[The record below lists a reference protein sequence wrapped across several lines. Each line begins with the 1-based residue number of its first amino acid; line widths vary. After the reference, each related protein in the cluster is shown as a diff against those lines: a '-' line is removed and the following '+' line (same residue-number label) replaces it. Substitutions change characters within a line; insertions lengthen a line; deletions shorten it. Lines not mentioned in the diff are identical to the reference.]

1 MKDQVRGRAEEIK
14 GKITGNRREEMRGK
28 ARQVVLGTGGGRA
41 DRGERWRLDQTHV
54 GTIEY
59 NRTLKRGY
67 C

>member
-28 ARQVVLGTGGGRA
+28 ARQVVLGTRRGRA
-41 DRGERWRLDQTHV
+41 DRGERWRLDQTV

-59 NRTLKRGY
+59 NRTLKGGY